1 MSELGAMTGSAPR
14 HAKYP
19 HLLQPLEVAGMR
31 MPNRSIMGSMH
42 MGLEEE
48 PGGFTKLAQF
58 YAERAE
64 GGAGLIVTGGISPNR
79 AGKLAPHG
87 AALMRSS
94 QAAKHREV
102 TGAVHASG
110 GRIALQILHGGR
122 YSYHPFCVAPSKGKA
137 PISKFSPWALS
148 GRGVERTIRA
158 YVRCAV
164 LAREA
169 GYDGVE
175 IMGSEG
181 YLINQF
187 LVRRTNHRTD
197 QWGGDFANRVRFP
210 EEIVSRIRQACGPDF
225 AIMYRLSMLDLVEEG
240 NGWGEVV
247 EQAQIIE
254 AAGADII
261 NTGIGWH
268 EARIPTI
275 AAMVPR
281 AGFAWVTKKLMGQ
294 VGVPLVT
301 TNRINM
307 PEVAEQVLADGCADL
322 VSMARPWLA
331 DGEIIA
337 KAIDGREG
345 EINTCIACNQACLD
359 RTFKGKVAGCVVNPR
374 AGRETEFTKAAP
386 QGLEGRYAV
395 VGGGPAG
402 MSTALELAKRGATVD
417 LYETQ
422 EKLGGQFLLAHQ
434 IPGKEEFAETLRYYQ
449 HELDRHGV
457 RIHLGTRFEPTD
469 VGAAQDKG
477 DPFKAVAWCA
487 GIRPRVPSI
496 PGNDLPIAVPY
507 DKVLTGEVEVGQR
520 VALIGAGG
528 IGFDV
533 ADFLS
538 HPHGEETVDGFRK
551 SWGIDGT
558 LEHDGGLI
566 EPQRPS
572 NGRTLYLLQRKEGK
586 PGKGLGK
593 TTGWIH
599 RLTLRFRGVKAIPG
613 VTYKAIEPNG
623 LRIEVGGEE
632 QFLELDTVV
641 FCSGQLSNNEPVD
654 ALQTTG
660 IPVTVIGGAKEAY
673 GIDAERAIREGFEW
687 ARSL

>member
-1 MSELGAMTGSAPR
+1 MTGPAPSHPR
-14 HAKYP
+14 YP
-19 HLLQPLEVAGMR
+19 HLMQPLEVAGMR
-31 MPNRSIMGSMH
+31 MPNRAIMGSMH
-42 MGLEEE
+42 MNLEEQ
-48 PGGFTKLAQF
+48 PGGFTKLARF
-58 YAERAE
+58 YSERAE

-79 AGKLAPHG
+79 AGRLAPHG
-87 AALMRSS
+87 ATLMKSG
-94 QAAKHREV
+94 QVAKHREV
-102 TGAVHASG
+102 TEAVHASG

-137 PISKFSPWALS
+137 PISKFSPWVLS
-148 GRGVERTIRA
+148 GRGVERTIRN
-158 YVRCAV
+158 YVRCAL

-187 LVRRTNHRTD
+187 LTRRTNHRTD
-197 QWGGDFANRVRFP
+197 QWGGPLANRARFP

-240 NGWGEVV
+240 SGWGEVI

-307 PEVAEQVLADGCADL
+307 PHVAEQVLADGCADL

-331 DGEIIA
+331 DGEIMA
-337 KAIDGREG
+337 KALEGREN

-374 AGRETEFTKAAP
+374 AGRETEFP
-386 QGLEGRYAV
+386 QEPTEKLDGRFAV

-402 MSTALELAKRGATVD
+402 MSTALELARRGAAVD
-417 LYETQ
+417 LFESS
-422 EKLGGQFLLAHQ
+422 EELGGQFLLARQ
-434 IPGKEEFAETLRYYQ
+434 IPGKEEFAETLRYYR
-449 HELDRHGV
+449 HELEAHGV
-457 RIHLGTRFEPTD
+457 RIHLSTSFEPRNVEEAMED
-469 VGAAQDKG
+469 GH
-477 DPFKAVAWCA
+477 PFEAVAWCA
-487 GIRPRVPSI
+487 GVRPRI
-496 PGNDLPIAVPY
+496 PGLPGADLPHAVPY
-507 DKVLTGEVEVGQR
+507 DAVLRGEVEIGKR

-538 HPHGEETVDGFRK
+538 HPHGEETVERFRT
-551 SWGIDGT
+551 SWGIDADIET
-558 LEHDGGLI
+558 EGGL
-566 EPQRPS
+566 ETPKRPETP
-572 NGRTLYLLQRKEGK
+572 REIYLLQRKEGK

-599 RLTLRFRGVKAIPG
+599 RLTLRQRGVQAIPG
-613 VTYKAIEPNG
+613 VTYKAIEPSG
-623 LRIEVGGEE
+623 LRIEVAGKE
-632 QFLELDTVV
+632 QFLEVDHVV
-641 FCSGQLSNNEPVD
+641 FCSGQLSNNEAVE
-654 ALQTTG
+654 ALKATG
-660 IPVTVIGGAKEAY
+660 IRVEVIGGAKVAY

>member
-1 MSELGAMTGSAPR
+1 MTGPAPS
-14 HAKYP
+14 HPKYP
-19 HLLQPLEVAGMR
+19 HLMAPLEVAGMR
-31 MPNRSIMGSMH
+31 MPNRAIMGSMH
-42 MGLEEE
+42 MNLEEQ
-48 PGGFTKLAQF
+48 PGGFNKLARF

-64 GGAGLIVTGGISPNR
+64 GGAALIVTGGISPNR
-79 AGKLAPHG
+79 AGRLAPHG
-87 AALMRSS
+87 ATLMKSG
-94 QAAKHREV
+94 QVAKHREV
-102 TGAVHASG
+102 THAVHESG

-122 YSYHPFCVAPSKGKA
+122 YSYHPFCVAPSSGKA
-137 PISKFSPWALS
+137 PINRFSPWALS
-148 GRGVERTIRA
+148 GRGVERTIRN
-158 YVRCAV
+158 YVRCAL

-197 QWGGDFANRVRFP
+197 RWGGEFADRVRFP

-240 NGWGEVV
+240 SGWGEVI

-281 AGFAWVTKKLMGQ
+281 AGFAWVTKKLMGK
-294 VGVPLVT
+294 VGLPLVT

-307 PEVAEQVLADGCADL
+307 PHVAEQVLADGCADL

-331 DGEIIA
+331 DGEIMA
-337 KAIDGREG
+337 KALEGRED

-374 AGRETEFTKAAP
+374 AGRETEFTQETEGK
-386 QGLEGRYAV
+386 LEGRYAV

-402 MSTALELAKRGATVD
+402 MSTALELARRGAGVD
-417 LYETQ
+417 LFEFRA
-422 EKLGGQFLLAHQ
+422 ELGGQFLLARQ
-434 IPGKEEFAETLRYYQ
+434 IPGKEEFEETLRYFR
-449 HELDRHGV
+449 HELARHGV
-457 RIHLGTRFEPTD
+457 RIHLGERFDSNRIEMAGEEGKPYT
-469 VGAAQDKG
+469 
-477 DPFKAVAWCA
+477 AVAWCA
-487 GIRPRVPSI
+487 GVRPRI
-496 PGNDLPIAVPY
+496 PDLPGADLPHAVPY
-507 DKVLTGEVEVGQR
+507 DAVLRGEVEIGQR

-538 HPHGEETVDGFRK
+538 HPHGEETVAGFRS
-551 SWGIDGT
+551 SWGIDPD
-558 LEHDGGLI
+558 LENEGGLE
-566 EPQRPS
+566 EPNRPATI
-572 NGRTLYLLQRKEGK
+572 RTIYLLQRKEGK

-599 RLTLRFRGVKAIPG
+599 RLTLRQRGVKAIPG
-613 VTYKAIEPNG
+613 VTYKAIEPGG
-623 LRIEVGGEE
+623 LRIEVEGIE
-632 QFLELDTVV
+632 QFLEVDHVV
-641 FCSGQLSNNEPVD
+641 FCSGQLSNNEPVE
-654 ALQTTG
+654 AVAAMGL
-660 IPVTVIGGAKEAY
+660 PVEVIGGAKVAY

>member
-1 MSELGAMTGSAPR
+1 MT
-14 HAKYP
+14 
-19 HLLQPLEVAGMR
+19 

-48 PGGFTKLAQF
+48 KDGFTKLAKF

-87 AALMRSS
+87 ATLMRSA
-94 QAAKHREV
+94 QAGKHRQV
-102 TGAVHASG
+102 TDAVHASG

-175 IMGSEG
+175 VMGSEG

-187 LVRRTNHRTD
+187 LVRKTNHRTD
-197 QWGGDFANRVRFP
+197 AWGGDFANRVRFP
-210 EEIVSRIRQACGPDF
+210 EEIISRIRQACGPDF

-247 EQAQIIE
+247 EQAQVIE

-294 VGVPLVT
+294 VGLPLVT

-331 DGEIIA
+331 DGDIIA
-337 KAIDGREG
+337 KAVEGREA

-359 RTFKGKVAGCVVNPR
+359 RTFKGQVAGCVVNPR
-374 AGRETEFTKAAP
+374 AGRETEFAKASNTA
-386 QGLEGRYAV
+386 LEGRYAV
-395 VGGGPAG
+395 VGGGPGGHVHRPGARQARRRGRPLRGQGPTRRSVPPGAPDSGQGGVCRDPALLPARAG
-402 MSTALELAKRGATVD
+402 PPRRPHPFG
-417 LYETQ
+417 
-422 EKLGGQFLLAHQ
+422 
-434 IPGKEEFAETLRYYQ
+434 IPLRIFAA
-449 HELDRHGV
+449 
-457 RIHLGTRFEPTD
+457 I
-469 VGAAQDKG
+469 GAAEQEGK
-477 DPFKAVAWCA
+477 PYQAVAWCA
-487 GIRPRVPSI
+487 GIRPRVPRI
-496 PGNDLPIAVPY
+496 PGADLPIAVPY
-507 DKVLTGEVEVGQR
+507 DKVLSGEVEIGER

-538 HPHGEETVDGFRK
+538 HPHGEETIEGFRN
-551 SWGIDGT
+551 SWGIDGS
-558 LEHDGGLI
+558 LENDGGLI
-566 EPQRPS
+566 EPKRPS
-572 NGRTLYLLQRKEGK
+572 NGRTIYLLQRKEGK

-599 RLTLRFRGVKAIPG
+599 RLTLRFRGVQAIPG
-613 VTYKAIEPNG
+613 VTYKAIEPTG

-632 QFLELDTVV
+632 QFLELDNVV
-641 FCSGQLSNNEPVD
+641 FCSGQLSNNEPVES
-654 ALQTTG
+654 LQSTG
-660 IPVTVIGGAKEAY
+660 MPVTVIGGAKEAY

-687 ARSL
+687 ARSR

>member
-1 MSELGAMTGSAPR
+1 MTGPAPSHPR
-14 HAKYP
+14 YP
-19 HLLQPLEVAGMR
+19 HLMQPLEVAGMR
-31 MPNRSIMGSMH
+31 MPNRAIMGSMH
-42 MGLEEE
+42 MNLEEQ
-48 PGGFTKLAQF
+48 PGGFTKLARF
-58 YAERAE
+58 YSERAE

-79 AGKLAPHG
+79 AGRLAPHG
-87 AALMRSS
+87 ATLMKSG
-94 QAAKHREV
+94 QVAKHREV
-102 TGAVHASG
+102 TEAVHASG

-137 PISKFSPWALS
+137 PISKFSPWVLS
-148 GRGVERTIRA
+148 GRGVERTIRN
-158 YVRCAV
+158 YVRCAL

-187 LVRRTNHRTD
+187 LTRRTNHRTD
-197 QWGGDFANRVRFP
+197 QWGGPLANRVRFP

-240 NGWGEVV
+240 SGWGEVI

-307 PEVAEQVLADGCADL
+307 PHVAEQVLADGCADL

-331 DGEIIA
+331 DGEIMA
-337 KAIDGREG
+337 KALEGREN

-374 AGRETEFTKAAP
+374 AGRETEFP
-386 QGLEGRYAV
+386 QEPTEKLDGRFAV

-402 MSTALELAKRGATVD
+402 MSTALELARRGAAVD
-417 LYETQ
+417 LFEAR
-422 EKLGGQFLLAHQ
+422 EELGGQFLLARQ
-434 IPGKEEFAETLRYYQ
+434 IPGKEEFAETLRYYR
-449 HELDRHGV
+449 HELEAHGV
-457 RIHLGTRFEPTD
+457 RIHLSTSFEPRNVEEAMED
-469 VGAAQDKG
+469 GH
-477 DPFKAVAWCA
+477 PFEAVAWCA
-487 GIRPRVPSI
+487 GVRPRI
-496 PGNDLPIAVPY
+496 PGLPGADLPHAVPY
-507 DKVLTGEVEVGQR
+507 DAVLRGEVEIGKR

-538 HPHGEETVDGFRK
+538 HPHGDETVERFRT
-551 SWGIDGT
+551 SWGIDADIET
-558 LEHDGGLI
+558 EGGL
-566 EPQRPS
+566 ETPKRPETP
-572 NGRTLYLLQRKEGK
+572 REIYLLQRKEGK

-599 RLTLRFRGVKAIPG
+599 RLTLRQRGVQAIPG
-613 VTYKAIEPNG
+613 VTYKAIEPSG
-623 LRIEVGGEE
+623 LRIEVAGKE
-632 QFLELDTVV
+632 QFLVVDHVV
-641 FCSGQLSNNEPVD
+641 FCSGQLSNNEAVETLK
-654 ALQTTG
+654 ATG
-660 IPVTVIGGAKEAY
+660 IRVEVIGGAKVAY

>member
-1 MSELGAMTGSAPR
+1 MTGSAPS
-14 HAKYP
+14 HPKYP
-19 HLLQPLEVAGMR
+19 HLMQPLDVAGMR
-31 MPNRSIMGSMH
+31 MPNRAIMGSMH
-42 MGLEEE
+42 MNLEEQ
-48 PGGFTKLAQF
+48 PGGFSKLARF

-64 GGAGLIVTGGISPNR
+64 GGAGLIVSGGISPNR
-79 AGKLAPHG
+79 AGRLAPHG
-87 AALMRSS
+87 ATLMKSG
-94 QAAKHREV
+94 QVAKHRMV
-102 TGAVHASG
+102 TEAVHASG

-148 GRGVERTIRA
+148 GRGVEKTIRD
-158 YVRCAV
+158 YVRCAE

-187 LVRRTNHRTD
+187 LTRRTNHRSD
-197 QWGGDFANRVRFP
+197 QWGGEFANRVRFP
-210 EEIVSRIRQACGPDF
+210 QEIVSRIREACGPGF

-240 NGWGEVV
+240 SGWGEVV

-281 AGFAWVTKKLMGQ
+281 AGFAWVTKKLMGK

-307 PEVAEQVLADGCADL
+307 PHVAEQVLADGCADL

-331 DGEIIA
+331 DGEIMA
-337 KAIDGREG
+337 KALEGREA

-374 AGRETEFTKAAP
+374 AGRETEYP
-386 QGLEGRYAV
+386 QVATEKLEGRYAV

-402 MSTALELAKRGATVD
+402 MSTALELARRGAQVD
-417 LYETQ
+417 LYEAR
-422 EKLGGQFLLAHQ
+422 EALGGQFLLARQ
-434 IPGKEEFAETLRYYQ
+434 VPGKEEFAETLRYYQ
-449 HELDRHGV
+449 HELDAHGV
-457 RIHLGTRFEPTD
+457 RIHLSTRFEPGM
-469 VGAAQDKG
+469 VEAAEAAG
-477 DPFKAVAWCA
+477 NPFKAIGWCA
-487 GIRPRVPSI
+487 GVRPRIPSI
-496 PGNDLPIAVPY
+496 PGADLPHAVPY
-507 DKVLTGEVEVGQR
+507 DAVLRGEIEVGKR

-538 HPHGEETVDGFRK
+538 HPHGEETTERFRT
-551 SWGIDGT
+551 SWGIDADIET
-558 LEHDGGLI
+558 DGGL
-566 EPQRPS
+566 ELPQRPDTP
-572 NGRTLYLLQRKEGK
+572 REIFLLQRKEGK

-599 RLTLRFRGVKAIPG
+599 RLTLRQRGVQAIPG
-613 VTYKAIEPNG
+613 VTYKAIEPSG
-623 LRIEVGGEE
+623 LRIEVGGKE
-632 QFLELDTVV
+632 QFLKVDHVV
-641 FCSGQLSNNEPVD
+641 FCSGQLSNNEAVSS
-654 ALQTTG
+654 LESSG
-660 IPVTVIGGAKEAY
+660 IPIQVIGGANVAY

>member
-1 MSELGAMTGSAPR
+1 MTGPAPSHPR
-14 HAKYP
+14 YP
-19 HLLQPLEVAGMR
+19 HLFQSLEVAGMR
-31 MPNRSIMGSMH
+31 MPNRVIMGSMH
-42 MGLEEE
+42 MNLEEQ
-48 PGGFTKLAQF
+48 PKGFYKLARF

-79 AGKLAPHG
+79 SGRLAPHG
-87 AALMRSS
+87 ATLMKSGQVS
-94 QAAKHREV
+94 KHRQV
-102 TGAVHASG
+102 TDAVHASG

-137 PISKFSPWALS
+137 PISKFSPWRLS
-148 GRGVERTIRA
+148 ARGVEKTIRD
-158 YVRCAV
+158 YVRCAL

-197 QWGGDFANRVRFP
+197 SWGGEFANRVRFP

-247 EQAQIIE
+247 EQAQVIE

-331 DGEIIA
+331 DGDIIT
-337 KAIDGREG
+337 KALEGRES

-359 RTFKGKVAGCVVNPR
+359 RTFKAQVAGCVVNPR
-374 AGRETEFTKAAP
+374 AGRETEFPKVAP
-386 QGLEGRYAV
+386 KDLDGRYAV

-417 LYETQ
+417 LYEA
-422 EKLGGQFLLAHQ
+422 KAALGGQFLLARQ
-434 IPGKEEFAETLRYYQ
+434 IPGKEEFAETLRYFDS
-449 HELDRHGV
+449 ELQRHGV
-457 RIHLGTRFEPTD
+457 RIHLNTRFEPGD
-469 VGAAQDKG
+469 VQVAASSG
-477 DPFKAVAWCA
+477 EPFEAVAWCA
-487 GIRPRVPSI
+487 GIRPRIPNI
-496 PGNDLPIAVPY
+496 PGADLPIAVAY
-507 DKVLTGEVEVGQR
+507 DKVLSGAAEVGQR

-551 SWGIDGT
+551 SWGIDGS
-558 LEHDGGLI
+558 LEHDGGLV
-566 EPQRPS
+566 EPQRPA
-572 NGRTLYLLQRKEGK
+572 NGRTLYLLQRKAGK

-613 VTYKAIEPNG
+613 VAYKAIEPGG
-623 LRIEVGGEE
+623 LRIEAGGEE
-632 QFLELDTVV
+632 QLLEVDTVV
-641 FCSGQLSNNEPVD
+641 FCSGQLSNNEPLE
-654 ALQTTG
+654 ALEASG
-660 IPVTVIGGAKEAY
+660 VPVVVIGGAKVAY

-687 ARSL
+687 VRAL

>member
-1 MSELGAMTGSAPR
+1 
-14 HAKYP
+14 
-19 HLLQPLEVAGMR
+19 
-31 MPNRSIMGSMH
+31 
-42 MGLEEE
+42 
-48 PGGFTKLAQF
+48 
-58 YAERAE
+58 
-64 GGAGLIVTGGISPNR
+64 
-79 AGKLAPHG
+79 
-87 AALMRSS
+87 
-94 QAAKHREV
+94 
-102 TGAVHASG
+102 
-110 GRIALQILHGGR
+110 
-122 YSYHPFCVAPSKGKA
+122 
-137 PISKFSPWALS
+137 
-148 GRGVERTIRA
+148 
-158 YVRCAV
+158 
-164 LAREA
+164 
-169 GYDGVE
+169 
-175 IMGSEG
+175 
-181 YLINQF
+181 
-187 LVRRTNHRTD
+187 
-197 QWGGDFANRVRFP
+197 
-210 EEIVSRIRQACGPDF
+210 
-225 AIMYRLSMLDLVEEG
+225 
-240 NGWGEVV
+240 
-247 EQAQIIE
+247 
-254 AAGADII
+254 
-261 NTGIGWH
+261 
-268 EARIPTI
+268 
-275 AAMVPR
+275 
-281 AGFAWVTKKLMGQ
+281 
-294 VGVPLVT
+294 
-301 TNRINM
+301 
-307 PEVAEQVLADGCADL
+307 VLADGCADL

-599 RLTLRFRGVKAIPG
+599 RLTLRFRGVQTIPG
-613 VTYKAIEPNG
+613 VTYKAIEPGG

-632 QFLELDTVV
+632 QFLELDNVV

-654 ALQTTG
+654 ALEATG

>member
-1 MSELGAMTGSAPR
+1 MTGTAPR
-14 HAKYP
+14 HPKYP
-19 HLLQPLEVAGMR
+19 HLLQPLEVAGMT

-48 PGGFTKLAQF
+48 KDGFTKLAKF

-87 AALMRSS
+87 ATLMRSA
-94 QAAKHREV
+94 QAGKHRQV
-102 TGAVHASG
+102 TDAVHASG

-175 IMGSEG
+175 VMGSEG

-187 LVRRTNHRTD
+187 LVRKTNHRTD
-197 QWGGDFANRVRFP
+197 AWGGDFANRVRFP
-210 EEIVSRIRQACGPDF
+210 EEIISRIRQACGPDF

-247 EQAQIIE
+247 EQAQVIE

-294 VGVPLVT
+294 VGLPLVT

-331 DGEIIA
+331 DGDIIA
-337 KAIDGREG
+337 KAVEGREA

-359 RTFKGKVAGCVVNPR
+359 RTFKGQVAGCVVNPR
-374 AGRETEFTKAAP
+374 AGRETEFAKASNTA
-386 QGLEGRYAV
+386 LEGRYAV

-402 MSTALELAKRGATVD
+402 MSTALELAKRGAEVD
-417 LYETQ
+417 LFEAKAQ
-422 EKLGGQFLLAHQ
+422 LGGQFLLARQ

-457 RIHLGTRFEPTD
+457 RIHLESRFESSLPS
-469 VGAAQDKG
+469 G
-477 DPFKAVAWCA
+477 PPNRKASRTRLWLGVRAS
-487 GIRPRVPSI
+487 VP
-496 PGNDLPIAVPY
+496 A
-507 DKVLTGEVEVGQR
+507 
-520 VALIGAGG
+520 
-528 IGFDV
+528 
-533 ADFLS
+533 
-538 HPHGEETVDGFRK
+538 
-551 SWGIDGT
+551 
-558 LEHDGGLI
+558 
-566 EPQRPS
+566 
-572 NGRTLYLLQRKEGK
+572 
-586 PGKGLGK
+586 
-593 TTGWIH
+593 
-599 RLTLRFRGVKAIPG
+599 FRG
-613 VTYKAIEPNG
+613 
-623 LRIEVGGEE
+623 
-632 QFLELDTVV
+632 F
-641 FCSGQLSNNEPVD
+641 PVPTCPSPCR
-654 ALQTTG
+654 TT
-660 IPVTVIGGAKEAY
+660 
-673 GIDAERAIREGFEW
+673 RC
-687 ARSL
+687 